1 MTTTFADH
9 NGSASKTFAI
19 INLRIQILTQTWG
32 AESIPTNFFEC
43 LVNRAV
49 VPDDGPEQVGNG
61 GNVLHADVMGVQQ
74 AEGLHRKASA
84 NKYK

>member
-1 MTTTFADH
+1 MDLHLKPFWLD
-9 NGSASKTFAI
+9 
-19 INLRIQILTQTWG
+19 LRIYKFENSDPHPDLGVLKG

-49 VPDDGPEQVGNG
+49 VPDDGPVQVGNG
-61 GNVLHADVMGVQQ
+61 GNVPHADVVGVQQ
-74 AEGLHRKASA
+74 GERLHRKASA